1 MSSKKWFVMFCLCLL
16 CLPLLLAGLNYF
28 VDPFGVFGNL
38 TWYSFS
44 ETLNPRIGKYEY
56 LLEHSDEY
64 DSYIVGS
71 SSASSYPVEQLG
83 EYLDAKFYNS
93 FFYGSDMYDCE
104 NTVRWLLDNCEVKN
118 ILLSIY
124 IDCGAHYDAG
134 EDELTMREPAQISG
148 RSEFWYYLSYLF
160 SSPNYAFDKLTDMYN
175 DTFLTQ
181 PFDVFDEYT
190 GSYDKRT
197 RDIENIGDMERY
209 LEAYPAFADYPAVNV
224 QLDEIENCMASV
236 AEVKRMCE
244 ETGVNLIVVCPPAYS
259 EYLSYLD
266 SGEVESFFTSLAE
279 VTDFWDFTYS
289 SVSHEPRYFYDETH
303 FRNCVG
309 TMALARIFGDESVY
323 VPEDFGVYVTSEN
336 AAEHAKTV
344 SALAA
349 VADVESYT
357 AEVPILMYHEVTE
370 GEAGEYS
377 INVADFEAQLQALAD
392 AGYTTVSF
400 DELYDYVTTGAELP
414 EKPIVIT
421 FDDGYMNNYTLAF
434 PILEKYGMK
443 ATIFAIGVSFGKD
456 TYKGTGIEI
465 TPHFGADE
473 ALEMV
478 QSGLISVQT
487 HTWDMHQ
494 VEGLDEDPI
503 RRGVLQMDGESEEEY
518 IEAMRQDLSA
528 AQEQLEAATGEPV
541 TVLSYP
547 NGLYSDL
554 SQALCREA
562 GILVTVT
569 SESRGNTVI
578 KGIPQSL
585 YGMGRYV
592 VDSLSPAEM
601 LELIA
606 Q

>member
-1 MSSKKWFVMFCLCLL
+1 
-16 CLPLLLAGLNYF
+16 
-28 VDPFGVFGNL
+28 
-38 TWYSFS
+38 
-44 ETLNPRIGKYEY
+44 
-56 LLEHSDEY
+56 
-64 DSYIVGS
+64 
-71 SSASSYPVEQLG
+71 
-83 EYLDAKFYNS
+83 
-93 FFYGSDMYDCE
+93 
-104 NTVRWLLDNCEVKN
+104 
-118 ILLSIY
+118 
-124 IDCGAHYDAG
+124 
-134 EDELTMREPAQISG
+134 
-148 RSEFWYYLSYLF
+148 
-160 SSPNYAFDKLTDMYN
+160 
-175 DTFLTQ
+175 
-181 PFDVFDEYT
+181 
-190 GSYDKRT
+190 
-197 RDIENIGDMERY
+197 
-209 LEAYPAFADYPAVNV
+209 
-224 QLDEIENCMASV
+224 
-236 AEVKRMCE
+236 
-244 ETGVNLIVVCPPAYS
+244 
-259 EYLSYLD
+259 
-266 SGEVESFFTSLAE
+266 
-279 VTDFWDFTYS
+279 
-289 SVSHEPRYFYDETH
+289 
-303 FRNCVG
+303 
-309 TMALARIFGDESVY
+309 
-323 VPEDFGVYVTSEN
+323 
-336 AAEHAKTV
+336 
-344 SALAA
+344 
-349 VADVESYT
+349 
-357 AEVPILMYHEVTE
+357 
-370 GEAGEYS
+370 
-377 INVADFEAQLQALAD
+377 
-392 AGYTTVSF
+392 
-400 DELYDYVTTGAELP
+400 
-414 EKPIVIT
+414 
-421 FDDGYMNNYTLAF
+421 MNNYTLAF

-456 TYKGTGIEI
+456 TYKDTGIEI